1 MGRILH
7 RLVLLT
13 VLLAPVVA
21 LAAAAPRLAPR
32 TFIIDPAASSA
43 VVTVGKTGI
52 FSFAAGHTHEI
63 TSPLKGTVDLDTADA
78 ARSTIQMEIE
88 AKGLV
93 VDPKGEPP
101 KDVPEVQS
109 VMLSDKCLDVAKFPT
124 IVFKSRTISVS
135 KHTGTTWEL
144 TVVGNFTL
152 HGVTKELTFPVS
164 AELVGD
170 KLTAQGKF
178 EFKQTD
184 YGIHP
189 VSVGGVVKV
198 EDKLG
203 ISYSVVA
210 KPKA

>member
-1 MGRILH
+1 MDRFLN
-7 RLVLLT
+7 RLILLT
-13 VLLAPVVA
+13 ALLALVVA
-21 LAAAAPRLAPR
+21 VAAAAPGFAPR

-63 TSPLKGTVDLDTADA
+63 TSPLKGTIDLDTADP
-78 ARSTIQMEIE
+78 ARSTIHMEIE

-124 IVFKSRTISVS
+124 IVFQSRTLFVS
-135 KHTGTTWEL
+135 KHTDTTWEL

-152 HGVTKELTFPVS
+152 HGVTKELTFPVT

-203 ISYSVVA
+203 ISYTVVA

>member
-1 MGRILH
+1 VGRFLNCLALATII
-7 RLVLLT
+7 
-13 VLLAPVVA
+13 LAPVVA
-21 LAAAAPRLAPR
+21 LAAAAPRP
-32 TFIIDPAASSA
+32 FIIDPAASSA
-43 VVTVGKTGI
+43 VVTVGKTGV

-63 TSPLKGTVDLDTADA
+63 TSPLKGTVELDTADA
-78 ARSTIQMEIE
+78 SRSTISLDIQ

-93 VDPKGEPP
+93 VNPKGEPP

-109 VMLSDKCLDVAKFPT
+109 VMLSDKCLDVEKFPAIT
-124 IVFKSRTISVS
+124 FKSRVVTVT
-135 KHTGTTWEL
+135 KHTATTWEL
-144 TVVGNFTL
+144 TVAGDFTL

-203 ISYSVVA
+203 ISYTVVA
-210 KPKA
+210 KPRG